1 MKTIAPCITGII
13 LALVLLPGH
22 LAATDISLNNT
33 VAKVYFSPDGGAL
46 KAITRQID
54 QATREI
60 LVQSY
65 LFTSKPIQT
74 ALINA
79 CKRGVHV
86 EIMLDKNE
94 QKERKYV
101 SAKAFKSGGAIV
113 WLDGRHACSHNKII
127 IIDRET
133 VVTGSFNFTY
143 AAERKNAENLLI
155 IPSTDLAGL
164 YTENFLGH
172 MRHSAKY

>member
-1 MKTIAPCITGII
+1 MKKIASCITGIL
-13 LALVLLPGH
+13 LAFVLLPGH
-22 LAATDISLNNT
+22 IAATDILLNNT

-65 LFTSKPIQT
+65 LFTSKPIQS

-86 EIMLDKNE
+86 EIILDKNE

-101 SAKAFKSGGAIV
+101 LAKVLKSGGAIV
-113 WLDGRHACSHNKII
+113 RLDDRHASSHNKII

-133 VVTGSFNFTY
+133 VITGSFNFTY
-143 AAERKNAENLLI
+143 AAERRNAENLLI
-155 IPSTDLAGL
+155 ITSTDLAGL
-164 YTENFLGH
+164 YTDNFLSH
-172 MRHSAKY
+172 RQHAAKY